1 MYTPKE
7 CIFQSEA
14 VVCALL
20 VGVGPLVAHE
30 GDDGEEGGHDEGER
44 DGEGRVLDL
53 HLARELG
60 ELVRHEGAQN
70 LRVCDAK

>member
-1 MYTPKE
+1 MYQPE
-7 CIFQSEA
+7 ESVFEPEA
-14 VVCALL
+14 VVGALL

-60 ELVRHEGAQN
+60 ELVRHEGAQY
-70 LRVCDAK
+70 L